1 MVSGVV
7 WGEGSGLLSSVLSLL
22 SVRLQDTYS
31 LVGMRFHK
39 DKTGHWLPIIVQ
51 GEPHKPRAQ
60 PSHSVMDLKPAAAQ
74 FRAKKDT
81 LVGAGLSIL
90 ESEENNKALLDSD
103 KSRGLAISS
112 SSKPQIEV
120 FGGGGGGGVLPL
132 PGDNLDNAEDDSRI
146 VQHENGAGGKEEIQ
160 DDDQNPDGQV
170 KP

>member
-1 MVSGVV
+1 
-7 WGEGSGLLSSVLSLL
+7 
-22 SVRLQDTYS
+22 
-31 LVGMRFHK
+31 MRFHK

-51 GEPHKPRAQ
+51 GDPNKPRAQ

-90 ESEENNKALLDSD
+90 ESEENNK
-103 KSRGLAISS
+103 SRGLGISS
-112 SSKPQIEV
+112 SSKPHIEV
-120 FGGGGGGGVLPL
+120 FGGGGGGVLPL

-146 VQHENGAGGKEEIQ
+146 VQHENGAAGKEEIQ

-170 KP
+170 VIL